1 METIFKNGNILT
13 FEKDKPRAEAI
24 AVQFG
29 RIRRVGRTAEVE
41 KLAAAATSV
50 VDLKGQ
56 TLMPGFIDTHNHFCL
71 YALLINQAD
80 CRPAAGCVKGR
91 DVVEALKAKAKSIP
105 PGKWIMGWGYAPY
118 LLDDKMDLTREA
130 LDRASLEH
138 PICLVH
144 VSVHGAVVNS
154 LALQELGFNR
164 DTPDPIGG
172 KIHRDTNG
180 ALNGILTESAF
191 MGPLFFDTP
200 SIYGKIMADYDS
212 TERAEMISRCTAL
225 YHGLGLVGA
234 HDPFVDALTLRTYQ
248 RVANTGRFPFRLHA
262 YTLNRW
268 ADPLLAAG
276 IDPGFGSEWVKIGA
290 IKIFLDGGMSSRT
303 AAVFEPYLGGGGG
316 KGILMYDEEGIKR
329 EIQEFDGAGYQISVH
344 AQGDRALEVLLKA
357 FEAAMA
363 SGNPLRHHIVH
374 AGNLTAAQIDRVES
388 LGLYITSQANF
399 FSLLGDGFIE
409 AYGQMR
415 SHKLYPFRTLL
426 ERGIKLALS
435 SDSPV
440 ADPNPLIGVRDAVRR
455 RTGSGQEIGPAECIS
470 AEQALSLYT
479 REAAYFSFE
488 EMDRGTLKEGKLADL
503 VVLDKDPLTLPP
515 EEIPNCRVKM
525 TMVGGRVVYEG
536 R

>member
-1 METIFKNGNILT
+1 MEPDAAFSFFCLAKKAESHRLVGFIDCSDGKDYASLLHVSNARLIGFAPQRRVLGSGRFTSFGLSANLLPYTISLAHFYGWRRASCCRKLRWRQTMETIFKNGNILT

-363 SGNPLRHHIVH
+363 SATSSLCWAMGSSRHT
-374 AGNLTAAQIDRVES
+374 ARCGPTSYTRSEPFWNGELSWPSPLTAQW
-388 LGLYITSQANF
+388 
-399 FSLLGDGFIE
+399 
-409 AYGQMR
+409 
-415 SHKLYPFRTLL
+415 
-426 ERGIKLALS
+426 
-435 SDSPV
+435 
-440 ADPNPLIGVRDAVRR
+440 
-455 RTGSGQEIGPAECIS
+455 
-470 AEQALSLYT
+470 
-479 REAAYFSFE
+479 
-488 EMDRGTLKEGKLADL
+488 
-503 VVLDKDPLTLPP
+503 LTQTP
-515 EEIPNCRVKM
+515 
-525 TMVGGRVVYEG
+525 
-536 R
+536 